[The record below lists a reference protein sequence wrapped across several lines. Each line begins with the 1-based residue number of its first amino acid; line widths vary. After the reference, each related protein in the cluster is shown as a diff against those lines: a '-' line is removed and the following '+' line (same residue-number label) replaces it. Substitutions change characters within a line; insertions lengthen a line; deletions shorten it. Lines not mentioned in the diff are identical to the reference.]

1 MGRLRLLLA
10 IAAIAV
16 LAALMTTLAVTRWS
30 ATNAVRSPT
39 PNPTPAT
46 LTLTEKDNGSTQEAT
61 RGTTIVVQ
69 LRGVANFRWTV
80 PTTSDG
86 QVVRLIGGSQNG
98 DGSATARFLAAEPG
112 QAFLAA
118 IDNPDC
124 FPICAL
130 PPAGGWRVTIVV
142 K

>member
-16 LAALMTTLAVTRWS
+16 LAAFTTTLVVTRWS
-30 ATNAVRSPT
+30 ATNTVSSPV

-46 LTLTEKDNGSTQEAT
+46 MTLTEKDNGSTREAT

-69 LRGVANFRWTV
+69 LRGMANFRWTV

-86 QVVRLIGGSQNG
+86 QVVRFIGGSQNG
-98 DGSATARFLAAEPG
+98 DGSATARFLTAEPG
-112 QAFLAA
+112 QAFLSA

-124 FPICAL
+124 FPICTL
-130 PPAGGWRVTIVV
+130 PPAGGWSVTIVV